1 MDDKRMV
8 RPQSGNNW
16 TQPEDYVAALA
27 RKRTARK
34 SRGEADPSKQHEA
47 SRFPVHM
54 LPFVALMA
62 VLAVLVIATIFIAF
76 PGNQP
81 ELKTGQVASHEQG
94 YAPKGWM
101 KEAEKEFH

>member
-1 MDDKRMV
+1 MDDKRMA
-8 RPQSGNNW
+8 RPQSGSGW

-34 SRGEADPSKQHEA
+34 SRDPNPRNQHEA

-54 LPFVALMA
+54 MPFVALMILL
-62 VLAVLVIATIFIAF
+62 VVLVIAIALIAF

-81 ELKTGQVASHEQG
+81 GPRPQQVASHEQG
-94 YAPKGWM
+94 YAPRGWM